1 LKRSSARVRL
11 VFLGAA
17 GVGKTSLIRRF
28 LLDTF
33 EPQYRRTVDEL
44 HRREYAVGGATALNK
59 VPH

>member
-44 HRREYAVGGATALNK
+44 YCFPAMRKLSIQNSDAF
-59 VPH
+59 